1 MKAKAEM
8 SQGDVF
14 QRALGIYRKI
24 IWSTLIFSAAINILL
39 FVGPLYM
46 LQIYDRVLQSRN
58 ETTLVMLTVIAALML
73 MIHGVMEFLRS
84 RVLVRTGFQFDEAL
98 SGPLFHRVLKAS
110 LVNPAGNSQAA
121 LNDVGRLREFLTG
134 SGLTA
139 MCDVPWVPLFLAV
152 CFLFHP
158 WIGTVALGGATIV
171 FVLALISELTTKKTL
186 DEANNANQAAQQ
198 FANTTLQNAEV
209 IRAMG
214 MEGQLR
220 GRWLERHDRMMDLQA
235 SASDKAGVI
244 SSISK
249 FVRAGMQIAILGVGA
264 YLVLEGEMSAG
275 VMVAASIMMG
285 RALGPVDQ
293 VVGQW
298 KSFVGARQSYRRLK
312 TMFAQIPADI
322 ERTTLPAPAGR
333 VSVEGLTAF
342 VPGSRTP
349 VLQGVNFAIEPGQIL
364 AVVGPSGAGKSSLVR
379 TLVGVWPSVAGTV
392 RLDGTE
398 IGHYNADELGQYVG
412 YLPQEVELFA
422 GTIAENIARFR
433 EADDAD
439 IVAAAKLA
447 GVHDMIQKLPQ
458 GYDTEIGVGGR
469 SLSGGQRQRVGLARA
484 LFGEPSLI
492 VLDEPNANL
501 DSEGETALI
510 NALAAIKQR
519 AVSVIFVSHK
529 MNLLSQADMTLV
541 MKDGRVQR
549 FVPTKQFLQPMA
561 AAAAA
566 PDVRLPQA
574 AAQISA

>member
-1 MKAKAEM
+1 MKAERLM
-8 SQGDVF
+8 SQNDVF
-14 QRALGIYRKI
+14 SRALGIYKKI
-24 IWSTLIFSAAINILL
+24 VLSTLIFSAAINILL

-46 LQIYDRVLQSRN
+46 LQVYDRVLQSQN
-58 ETTLVMLTVIAALML
+58 ETTLIMLTVIAVMML
-73 MIHGVMEFLRS
+73 VIHGVMEFLRS

-98 SGPLFHRVLKAS
+98 SAPLFHRVLKAS
-110 LVNPAGNSQAA
+110 LVNPSGNSGAA
-121 LNDVGRLREFLTG
+121 LADVGRLREFLTG
-134 SGLTA
+134 TGLTA

-171 FVLALISELTTKKTL
+171 FVLALVSELTTKKTL
-186 DEANNANQAAQQ
+186 DEANNANQSAQQ

-220 GRWLERHDRMMDLQA
+220 QRWLDRHDKMMDLQA
-235 SASDKAGVI
+235 MASDRAGVI

-249 FVRAGMQIAILGVGA
+249 FVRAAMQIAILGVGA
-264 YLVLEGEMSAG
+264 YLVIQGEMSAG

-322 ERTTLPAPAGR
+322 ERTALPAPQGR
-333 VSVEGLTAF
+333 LAVEGLMAL

-349 VLQGVNFAIEPGQIL
+349 VLQGVTFGIEAGQTL

-379 TLVGVWPSVAGTV
+379 TLVGVWPTVSGTV

-398 IGHYNADELGQYVG
+398 IGHYNADELGAFIG

-433 EADDAD
+433 EADDKD
-439 IVAAAKLA
+439 IVEAAKLA

-458 GYDTEIGVGGR
+458 GYDTEIGIGGR

-484 LFGEPSLI
+484 LFGNPSLI

-501 DSEGETALI
+501 DSEGETALMH
-510 NALAAIKQR
+510 ALASIKQR
-519 AVSVIFVSHK
+519 SISVVFVSHK

-541 MKDGRVQR
+541 MKEGRVQR

-561 AAAAA
+561 AAPADMRPA
-566 PDVRLPQA
+566 PA

>member
-1 MKAKAEM
+1 M
-8 SQGDVF
+8 SQPDVF
-14 QRALGIYRKI
+14 QRALGIYKKI

-58 ETTLVMLTVIAALML
+58 ETTLVMLTVIAGSML
-73 MIHGVMEFLRS
+73 MVHGLLEFLRS
-84 RVLVRTGFQFDEAL
+84 RVLVRTGYQFDEAL
-98 SGPLFHRVLKAS
+98 SAPLFHRVLKAS
-110 LVNPAGNSQAA
+110 LANPGGNSQAA
-121 LNDVGRLREFLTG
+121 LSDVGRLREFLTG

-139 MCDVPWVPLFLAV
+139 MCDVPWVPLFLVV

-186 DEANNANQAAQQ
+186 DEAQNVNQAAQQ
-198 FANTTLQNAEV
+198 FASTTLQNAEV

-220 GRWLERHDRMMDLQA
+220 DRWLERHDRMMDLQA
-235 SASDKAGVI
+235 SASDRAGVI

-249 FVRAGMQIAILGVGA
+249 FVRAGLQVAILGVGA
-264 YLVLEGEMSAG
+264 YLVLQGEMSAG

-285 RALGPVDQ
+285 RALAPVDQ

-298 KSFVGARQSYRRLK
+298 KNFVGARQSYRRLK
-312 TMFAQIPADI
+312 SMFAQIPADI
-322 ERTTLPAPAGR
+322 ERTALPAPEGR
-333 VSVEGLTAF
+333 LAVEGLMAL

-349 VLQGVNFAIEPGQIL
+349 VLQGVNFAIEPGQTL

-379 TLVGVWPSVAGTV
+379 TLVGVWPTVSGTV

-398 IGHYNADELGQYVG
+398 IGHYNSDELGAYVG

-433 EADDAD
+433 DADDKD

-458 GYDTEIGVGGR
+458 GYDTEIGIGGR

-484 LFGEPSLI
+484 LYGNPSLI

-501 DSEGETALI
+501 DSEGETALMH
-510 NALAAIKQR
+510 ALASIKQR
-519 AVSVIFVSHK
+519 ATTVVFVSHK

-549 FVPTKQFLQPMA
+549 FVPTRQFLQPMA
-561 AAAAA
+561 AAAAD
-566 PDVRLPQA
+566 PRPPQA

>member
-1 MKAKAEM
+1 M
-8 SQGDVF
+8 SQPDVF
-14 QRALGIYRKI
+14 QRALGIYKKI

-58 ETTLVMLTVIAALML
+58 ETTLVMLTVIAGSML
-73 MIHGVMEFLRS
+73 MVHGLLEFLRS
-84 RVLVRTGFQFDEAL
+84 RVLVRTGYQFDEAL
-98 SGPLFHRVLKAS
+98 SAPLFHRVLKAS
-110 LVNPAGNSQAA
+110 LANPGGNSQAA
-121 LNDVGRLREFLTG
+121 LSDVGRLREFLTG

-139 MCDVPWVPLFLAV
+139 MCDVPWVPLFLIV

-186 DEANNANQAAQQ
+186 DEAQNVNQAAQQ
-198 FANTTLQNAEV
+198 FASTTLQNAEV

-220 GRWLERHDRMMDLQA
+220 DRWLERHDRMMDLQA
-235 SASDKAGVI
+235 SASDRAGVI

-249 FVRAGMQIAILGVGA
+249 FVRAGLQVAILGVGA
-264 YLVLEGEMSAG
+264 YLVLQGEMSAG

-285 RALGPVDQ
+285 RALAPVDQ

-298 KSFVGARQSYRRLK
+298 KNFVGARQSYRRLK
-312 TMFAQIPADI
+312 SMFAQIPADI
-322 ERTTLPAPAGR
+322 ERTALPAPEGR
-333 VSVEGLTAF
+333 LAVEGLMAL

-349 VLQGVNFAIEPGQIL
+349 VLQGVNFAIEPGQTL

-379 TLVGVWPSVAGTV
+379 TLVGVWPTVSGTV

-398 IGHYNADELGQYVG
+398 IGHYNSDELGAYVG

-433 EADDAD
+433 DADDKD

-458 GYDTEIGVGGR
+458 GYDTEIGIGGR

-484 LFGEPSLI
+484 LIGNPSLI

-501 DSEGETALI
+501 DSEGETALMH
-510 NALAAIKQR
+510 ALASIKQR
-519 AVSVIFVSHK
+519 ATTVVFVSHK

-549 FVPTKQFLQPMA
+549 FVPTRQFLQPMA
-561 AAAAA
+561 AAAAD
-566 PDVRLPQA
+566 PRPPQA

>member
-1 MKAKAEM
+1 
-8 SQGDVF
+8 
-14 QRALGIYRKI
+14 
-24 IWSTLIFSAAINILL
+24 
-39 FVGPLYM
+39 
-46 LQIYDRVLQSRN
+46 
-58 ETTLVMLTVIAALML
+58 
-73 MIHGVMEFLRS
+73 LR
-84 RVLVRTGFQFDEAL
+84 Q
-98 SGPLFHRVLKAS
+98 
-110 LVNPAGNSQAA
+110 
-121 LNDVGRLREFLTG
+121 
-134 SGLTA
+134 
-139 MCDVPWVPLFLAV
+139 
-152 CFLFHP
+152 
-158 WIGTVALGGATIV
+158 
-171 FVLALISELTTKKTL
+171 
-186 DEANNANQAAQQ
+186 
-198 FANTTLQNAEV
+198 
-209 IRAMG
+209 
-214 MEGQLR
+214 
-220 GRWLERHDRMMDLQA
+220 RWLERHDKMMDLQA
-235 SASDKAGVI
+235 SASDRAGVI

-322 ERTTLPAPAGR
+322 ERTALPAPKGR
-333 VSVEGLTAF
+333 VAVEGLTAL

-379 TLVGVWPSVAGTV
+379 TLVGVWPTVAGTV

-398 IGHYNADELGQYVG
+398 IGHYNADELGAYVG

-433 EADDAD
+433 EADDKD
-439 IVAAAKLA
+439 IVEAAKLG

-484 LFGEPSLI
+484 LFGNPSLI

-519 AVSVIFVSHK
+519 SVSVIFVSHK

-561 AAAAA
+561 AAAA
-566 PDVRLPQA
+566 PDVRPAPA

>member
-1 MKAKAEM
+1 M
-8 SQGDVF
+8 SKSDVF
-14 QRALGIYRKI
+14 GRALGIYRKI

-46 LQIYDRVLQSRN
+46 LQIYDRVLQSQN
-58 ETTLVMLTVIAALML
+58 ETTLVMLTVIALAMLVVHAL
-73 MIHGVMEFLRS
+73 MEFLRS

-110 LVNPAGNSQAA
+110 LANPGANSQAA
-121 LNDVGRLREFLTG
+121 LADVGRLREFLTG

-139 MCDVPWVPLFLAV
+139 MCDVPWVPLFLVV
-152 CFLFHP
+152 CYTIHP
-158 WIGTVALGGATIV
+158 WIGTVALTGAVLV
-171 FVLALISELTTKKTL
+171 FILALISELTTKKTL

-220 GRWLERHDRMMDLQA
+220 QRWLNRHDTMMDLQA
-235 SASDKAGVI
+235 VASDRAGVI
-244 SSISK
+244 SSVSK
-249 FVRAGMQIAILGVGA
+249 FVRASMQIAILGVGA
-264 YLVLEGEMSAG
+264 YLVLEGQMSAG

-312 TMFAQIPADI
+312 TMFAQVSADI
-322 ERTTLPAPAGR
+322 ERTALPAPEGR
-333 VSVEGLTAF
+333 LTVEGLMAF

-349 VLQGVNFAIEPGQIL
+349 VLQGVTFAIEPGQTL

-379 TLVGVWPSVAGTV
+379 TLVGVWPTVSGTV

-398 IGHYNADELGQYVG
+398 IGHYNADELGRCVG

-433 EADDAD
+433 EADDMD
-439 IVAAAKLA
+439 IIAAAKLA

-469 SLSGGQRQRVGLARA
+469 SLSGGQRQRIGLARA
-484 LFGEPSLI
+484 LFGNPSLI

-501 DSEGETALI
+501 DSEGETALMH
-510 NALAAIKQR
+510 ALASLKQQSIT
-519 AVSVIFVSHK
+519 VVFVSHK

-561 AAAAA
+561 APQADARPA
-566 PDVRLPQA
+566 QA

>member
-1 MKAKAEM
+1 M
-8 SQGDVF
+8 SQPDVF
-14 QRALGIYRKI
+14 QRALGIYKKI

-58 ETTLVMLTVIAALML
+58 ETTLVMLTVIAGSML
-73 MIHGVMEFLRS
+73 MVHGLLEFLRS
-84 RVLVRTGFQFDEAL
+84 RVLVRTGYQFDEAL
-98 SGPLFHRVLKAS
+98 SAPLFHRVLKAS
-110 LVNPAGNSQAA
+110 LANPGGNSQAA
-121 LNDVGRLREFLTG
+121 LSDVGRLREFLTG

-139 MCDVPWVPLFLAV
+139 MCDVPWVPLFLVV

-186 DEANNANQAAQQ
+186 DEAQNVNQAAQQ
-198 FANTTLQNAEV
+198 FASTTLQNAEV

-220 GRWLERHDRMMDLQA
+220 DRWLERHDRMMDLQA
-235 SASDKAGVI
+235 SASDRAGVI

-249 FVRAGMQIAILGVGA
+249 FVRAGLQVAILGVGA
-264 YLVLEGEMSAG
+264 YLVLQGEMSAG

-285 RALGPVDQ
+285 RALAPVDQ

-298 KSFVGARQSYRRLK
+298 KNFVGARQSYRRLK
-312 TMFAQIPADI
+312 SMFAQIPADI
-322 ERTTLPAPAGR
+322 ERTALPAPEGR
-333 VSVEGLTAF
+333 LVVEGLMAL

-349 VLQGVNFAIEPGQIL
+349 VLQGVTFAIEPGQTL

-379 TLVGVWPSVAGTV
+379 TLVGVWPTVSGTV

-398 IGHYNADELGQYVG
+398 IGHYNSDELGAYVG

-433 EADDAD
+433 DADDKD

-458 GYDTEIGVGGR
+458 GYDTEIGIGGR

-484 LFGEPSLI
+484 LFGNPSLI

-501 DSEGETALI
+501 DSEGETALMH
-510 NALAAIKQR
+510 ALASIKQR
-519 AVSVIFVSHK
+519 ATTVVFVSHK

-549 FVPTKQFLQPMA
+549 FVPTRQFLQPMA
-561 AAAAA
+561 AAAAD
-566 PDVRLPQA
+566 PRPPQA

>member
-1 MKAKAEM
+1 MPKT
-8 SQGDVF
+8 DVF
-14 QRALGIYRKI
+14 TRALGIYRKI

-58 ETTLVMLTVIAALML
+58 ETTLVMLTVIALTML
-73 MIHGVMEFLRS
+73 IVHAGMEFLRS

-110 LVNPAGNSQAA
+110 LANPGANAQAA
-121 LNDVGRLREFLTG
+121 LGDVGRLREFLTG

-139 MCDVPWVPLFLAV
+139 MCDVPWVPLFLVV
-152 CFLFHP
+152 CFIIHP
-158 WIGTVALGGATIV
+158 WIGMVALTGAVLV

-214 MEGQLR
+214 MENQLR
-220 GRWLERHDRMMDLQA
+220 ARWLDRHDKMMDLQA
-235 SASDKAGVI
+235 SASDRAGVI
-244 SSISK
+244 SSVSK
-249 FVRAGMQIAILGVGA
+249 FVRASMQVAILGVGA
-264 YLVLEGEMSAG
+264 YLVLEGQMSAG
-275 VMVAASIMMG
+275 VMVASSIMMG

-312 TMFAQIPADI
+312 NMFAQIPADI
-322 ERTTLPAPAGR
+322 ERTALPAPEGR
-333 VSVEGLTAF
+333 LAVEALTAL

-349 VLQGVNFAIEPGQIL
+349 VLQGVTFAVAPGQTL

-379 TLVGVWPSVAGTV
+379 TLVGVWPTVSGTV

-398 IGHYNADELGQYVG
+398 IGHYNADELGNTIG

-433 EADDAD
+433 DADDAE
-439 IVAAAKLA
+439 IVKAAKLA
-447 GVHDMIQKLPQ
+447 GVHDMIQKLAQ

-484 LFGEPSLI
+484 LFGTPSLI

-501 DSEGETALI
+501 DSEGETALMH
-510 NALAAIKQR
+510 ALASIKQQGIT
-519 AVSVIFVSHK
+519 VVFVSHK

-561 AAAAA
+561 AASTDARPA
-566 PDVRLPQA
+566 PA

>member
-1 MKAKAEM
+1 M
-8 SQGDVF
+8 SQPDVF
-14 QRALGIYRKI
+14 QRALGIYKKI

-58 ETTLVMLTVIAALML
+58 ETTLVMLTVIAGSML
-73 MIHGVMEFLRS
+73 MVHGLLEFLRS
-84 RVLVRTGFQFDEAL
+84 RVLVRTGYQFDEAL
-98 SGPLFHRVLKAS
+98 SAPLFHRVLKAS
-110 LVNPAGNSQAA
+110 LANPGGNSQAA
-121 LNDVGRLREFLTG
+121 LSDVGRLREFLTG

-139 MCDVPWVPLFLAV
+139 MCDVPWVPLFLIV

-186 DEANNANQAAQQ
+186 DEAQNVNQAAQQ
-198 FANTTLQNAEV
+198 FASTTLQNAEV

-220 GRWLERHDRMMDLQA
+220 DRWLERHDRMMDLQA
-235 SASDKAGVI
+235 SASDRAGVI

-249 FVRAGMQIAILGVGA
+249 FVRAGLQVAILGVGA
-264 YLVLEGEMSAG
+264 YLVLQGEMSAG

-285 RALGPVDQ
+285 RALAPVDQ

-298 KSFVGARQSYRRLK
+298 KNFVGARQSYRRLK
-312 TMFAQIPADI
+312 SMFAQIPADI
-322 ERTTLPAPAGR
+322 ERTALPAPDGR
-333 VSVEGLTAF
+333 LVVEGLMAL

-349 VLQGVNFAIEPGQIL
+349 VLQGVTFAIEPGQTL

-379 TLVGVWPSVAGTV
+379 TLVGVWPTVSGTV

-398 IGHYNADELGQYVG
+398 IGHYNSDELGAYVG

-433 EADDAD
+433 DADDKD

-458 GYDTEIGVGGR
+458 GYDTEIGIGGR

-484 LFGEPSLI
+484 LFGNPSLI

-501 DSEGETALI
+501 DSEGETALMH
-510 NALAAIKQR
+510 ALASIKQR
-519 AVSVIFVSHK
+519 ATTVVFVSHK

-549 FVPTKQFLQPMA
+549 FVPTRQFLQPMA
-561 AAAAA
+561 AAAAD
-566 PDVRLPQA
+566 PRPPQA

>member
-1 MKAKAEM
+1 M
-8 SQGDVF
+8 SQPDVF
-14 QRALGIYRKI
+14 SRALGIYKKI
-24 IWSTLIFSAAINILL
+24 VLSTLIFSAAINILL

-46 LQIYDRVLQSRN
+46 LQVYDRVLQSRN
-58 ETTLVMLTVIAALML
+58 ETTLLMLTVIAMSML
-73 MIHGVMEFLRS
+73 VIHGLMEFLRS

-110 LVNPAGNSQAA
+110 LVSPGGNSQAA
-121 LNDVGRLREFLTG
+121 LADVGRLREFLTG
-134 SGLTA
+134 TGLTA
-139 MCDVPWVPLFLAV
+139 MCDVPWVPLFLVV

-171 FVLALISELTTKKTL
+171 FVLALVSELATKKTL
-186 DEANNANQAAQQ
+186 DSAQNASQAAQQ
-198 FANTTLQNAEV
+198 FATTTLQNAEV

-220 GRWLERHDRMMDLQA
+220 RRWLERHDTMMDLQA
-235 SASDKAGVI
+235 SASDRAGVI

-249 FVRAGMQIAILGVGA
+249 FVRAGLQIAILGVGA
-264 YLVLEGEMSAG
+264 YLVLRGEMSAG

-285 RALGPVDQ
+285 RALAPVDQ

-312 TMFAQIPADI
+312 NMFAQIPADV
-322 ERTTLPAPAGR
+322 ERTALPVPDGR
-333 VSVEGLTAF
+333 LAVEGLTAL

-349 VLQGVNFAIEPGQIL
+349 VLQGVSFAIDAGQTL
-364 AVVGPSGAGKSSLVR
+364 AIVGPSGAGKSSLVR
-379 TLVGVWPSVAGTV
+379 TLVGVWPTVAGAV

-398 IGHYNADELGQYVG
+398 IGHYNAEELGAYVG

-433 EADDAD
+433 DADDKD
-439 IVAAAKLA
+439 VVSAAKLA

-484 LFGEPSLI
+484 LFGNPSLI

-501 DSEGETALI
+501 DSEGETALMQ
-510 NALAAIKQR
+510 ALASIKQR
-519 AVSVIFVSHK
+519 AITVVFVSHK

-549 FVPTKQFLQPMA
+549 FVPTRQFLQPMA
-561 AAAAA
+561 AAPAE
-566 PDVRLPQA
+566 PRSLPA